1 MTEIPTPIRSLP
13 GVKRDGTQFDC
24 DNYRDALWCR
34 FQRGLPRK
42 IGGYRA
48 VTSTIPEK
56 TYGMH
61 VFSQAGLQYAH
72 LGGQST
78 LTQAVMDSL
87 GNLNTQSARIPG
99 GFATSVNN
107 LWQFGVMFDDVGS
120 NINFLI
126 AHAGQNL
133 ADITSAVETPIYVG
147 SVTANTALTASA
159 MSSQSGGVLVL
170 DPYLLAFGNSG
181 KVEISPSGDPSAAAV
196 NTAYV
201 TGSKIVTGMKL
212 RGSGSGPSGL
222 LWSLD
227 SIIRATFTSP
237 TSGFF
242 AFDTL
247 SDQSSILSSQSVIDY
262 DGVFYWIGVDRF
274 LRFTGVVDEIP
285 NLFNKDWFFANL
297 NKTQRQK
304 VVVFKIPRF
313 GEIWWLFPYG
323 NATECTHA
331 VIYNVIEQ
339 VWYDTEIPVEL
350 RTAAY
355 FPQAYDRPYLTDG
368 TDSGSGFTL
377 WQHETGTD
385 AINGSNIQPIRSF
398 FKTGEISLLKTQ
410 QAISQSLSVAV
421 IEPDFVQTGDLMMTV
436 EGRANSRSV
445 DIVSETFTIT
455 EPPAVSDEDQMVRT
469 REVRRLMSFRF
480 ESNEAG
486 GDYEMG
492 RTIAHI
498 EPADGRMTQ

>member
-1 MTEIPTPIRSLP
+1 M
-13 GVKRDGTQFDC
+13 
-24 DNYRDALWCR
+24 
-34 FQRGLPRK
+34 
-42 IGGYRA
+42 GGYRA
-48 VTSTIPEK
+48 ITSTLPEK
-56 TYGMH
+56 VYGMH
-61 VFSQAGLQYAH
+61 VFSQAGSQYAH

-78 LTQAVMDSL
+78 LTQTVMDSL
-87 GNLNTQSARIPG
+87 GNLNTQSARAPV

-107 LWQFGVMFDDVGS
+107 LWQFDVLFDDVGS
-120 NINFLI
+120 SVNFLI

-133 ADITSAVETPIYVG
+133 GDITNSVETPIYVG
-147 SVTANTALTASA
+147 NITDTAVLTASTLD
-159 MSSQSGGVLVL
+159 SQAGGILSL
-170 DPYLLAFGNSG
+170 DPYLITFGNSG
-181 KVEISPSGDPSAAAV
+181 KVQIAPSGDPSAAAV

-201 TGSKIVTGMKL
+201 TGSKIVAGMKL

-237 TSGFF
+237 TSGYF

-247 SDQSSILSSQSVIDY
+247 TSQSSILSSQSIIDY

-274 LRFTGVVDEIP
+274 LRFTGVVDEVP
-285 NLFNKDWFFANL
+285 NFFNKDWFFNNL
-297 NKTQRQK
+297 NKAQRQK
-304 VVVFKIPRF
+304 VVVFKLPRF

-331 VIYNVIEQ
+331 VIYNVAGNF
-339 VWYDTEIPVEL
+339 WYDTEIPAEL

-355 FPQAYDRPYLTDG
+355 FPQAYDRPYLTDA
-368 TDSGSGFTL
+368 TDTGAGYTL

-385 AINGSNIQPIRSF
+385 AINGSDIQPIRSY
-398 FKTGEISLLKTQ
+398 FKTAEISLLKTEQ
-410 QAISQSLSVAV
+410 PDSKSLGVAIV
-421 IEPDFVQTGDLMMTV
+421 EPDFVQTGNLIMTV
-436 EGRANSRSV
+436 EGRANARSTSYS
-445 DIVSETFTIT
+445 SEQFTIT
-455 EPPAVSDEDQMVRT
+455 QPPAASDETQLVRT